1 MLKTSKRHLELLSW
15 LHWHDHTQQWSR
27 LQFYAFLFLYELRNI
42 EEERYTSALTE
53 YDISALVATPS
64 GPVFTTLRDDM
75 TNRPV
80 ELLQYIESH
89 HKFGLDTQWARA
101 CGFAVKSMT
110 ANELKDVVCEF
121 YMWYC
126 ASQHFRTQRE
136 VPMLEEH
143 IIEEEDFALLSLLLD
158 TVPEYEYEIL
168 AVNDKRFVLSIQD
181 FQSLNNKHF
190 DVLKELITQEQLHNP
205 VYVHIDTN
213 ERLVVDD

>member
-1 MLKTSKRHLELLSW
+1 MLKTTKRHLELLSW
-15 LHWHDHTQQWSR
+15 LYWHDNIQSWSR
-27 LQFYAFLFLYELRNI
+27 LQFYSFLFLYELRNI
-42 EEERYTSALTE
+42 EEERRTSAWTE
-53 YDISALVATPS
+53 YDISSLVATPD

-101 CGFAVKSMT
+101 CSFAVKSMT
-110 ANELKDVVCEF
+110 ANELKDIMYEF

-126 ASQHFRTQRE
+126 ASQHFGTQSE

-143 IIEEEDFALLSLLLD
+143 IVDEEDFTLLSLLLGS
-158 TVPEYEYEIL
+158 VPEYEYEIL
-168 AVNDKRFVLSIQD
+168 TINDKRFVLSMQD
-181 FQSLNNKHF
+181 FQSLNDKQF
-190 DVLKELITQEQLHNP
+190 DVLTQLSTQEQLYNP

>member
-75 TNRPV
+75 TNRPDK
-80 ELLQYIESH
+80 LLQYIESH
-89 HKFGLDTQWARA
+89 KKFGIDTQWARA
-101 CGFAVKSMT
+101 CSFAVKSLT
-110 ANELKDVVCEF
+110 EQELLTVLCEF
-121 YMWYC
+121 YMCYC
-126 ASQHFRTQRE
+126 ASQHFETQSE

-143 IIEEEDFALLSLLLD
+143 IVEEEDFTLLSFLLD
-158 TVPEYEYEIL
+158 AVPEYEYEIL
-168 AVNDKRFVLSIQD
+168 AINNKRFVLSVQD
-181 FQSLNNKHF
+181 LQSLNDKQF
-190 DVLKELITQEQLHNP
+190 DTLVKLSKQKQLHNP
-205 VYVHIDTN
+205 VYVHVDATG
-213 ERLVVDD
+213 RLVAE

>member
-15 LHWHDHTQQWSR
+15 LYWHDNIQSWSR
-27 LQFYAFLFLYELRNI
+27 LQFYSFLFLYELRNI

-53 YDISALVATPS
+53 YDISALVATPN

-75 TNRPV
+75 TNHPD

-89 HKFGLDTQWARA
+89 KKFGIDTQWARA
-101 CGFAVKSMT
+101 CSFAVKSLT
-110 ANELKDVVCEF
+110 EQELLSVLCEF
-121 YMWYC
+121 YMCYC
-126 ASQHFRTQRE
+126 ASQHFGTQSE

-143 IIEEEDFALLSLLLD
+143 IVDEEDFTLLSLLLD
-158 TVPEYEYEIL
+158 SVPEYEYEIL
-168 AVNDKRFVLSIQD
+168 TINDKCFVLSMQD
-181 FQSLNNKHF
+181 FQSLNDKHF
-190 DVLKELITQEQLHNP
+190 DVLTQLSTQEQLYNP